1 MRYTKGQQTA
11 ISTFN
16 SLQLRID
23 GYEKDIKESNTLSYM
38 EKAKLEYIITGIII
52 SQASLVNT
60 FGLSHPKLLKG
71 YKELIANDRK
81 NTAG

>member
-1 MRYTKGQQTA
+1 MTKAKQKA

-23 GYEKDIKESNTLSYM
+23 GYEKDIKESNTMSHM
-38 EKAKLEYIITGIII
+38 EKAKLEYIVTGILIA
-52 SQASLVNT
+52 QASLVSAFDLNYQ
-60 FGLSHPKLLKG
+60 KLLNG

-81 NTAG
+81 NSAG